1 MKRRG
6 AAQAPHRL
14 HEKGNISMN
23 LLPLA
28 ALIAA
33 PLLLASAPALLA
45 QDQENDPDT
54 LEEQGVPAPQQPE
67 AVPAPFERLLLP
79 DSPQCIARDQLRGT
93 DATIELTPEQ
103 FQFVRA
109 LFVAIPPVSHQLPPG
124 DRAIM
129 ASSKGKVLVA
139 LVSGDKLCARFLA
152 PQYVTDMIIKVGEG
166 EIAQPGTRS

>member
-1 MKRRG
+1 
-6 AAQAPHRL
+6 
-14 HEKGNISMN
+14 MN

-28 ALIAA
+28 ALVAA
-33 PLLLASAPALLA
+33 PLLLIAAPILA
-45 QDQENDPDT
+45 QDDEAAPGAQEQRP
-54 LEEQGVPAPQQPE
+54 LPAPQEQE
-67 AVPAPFERLLLP
+67 AVPAPFEKLLLP
-79 DSPQCIARDQLRGT
+79 DSPQCVARDALRGA
-93 DATIELTPEQ
+93 DATVELTPEQ

-129 ASSKGKVLVA
+129 ARSGGKVLVA

-152 PQYVTDMIIKVGEG
+152 PKYVTEMIIKVGEG